1 MKENF
6 DVIVG
11 GGASGMMAAGR
22 AAFLGKRV
30 LLLEKNRE
38 LGAKLSIS
46 GGGRCN
52 ITNAT
57 YNAHDMLAN
66 YGKASQFLFS
76 PFSRFGVKDTF
87 SFFEGRGLKLQVEG
101 LKRTF
106 PVSQKAP
113 DVVKT
118 LENYL
123 KEGRVVIKTG
133 SGVEKVL
140 HTKNAITGVIA
151 GGETYSAKN
160 YIFSTGGV
168 SHPETGSTG
177 DGFAWLRQLGHN
189 VKSPTP
195 TIVPLKTS
203 DKWSHKLS
211 GVSVDNM
218 KITFFQDPSS
228 LSSSRPVKQFS
239 KAGKILFTHFGVSG
253 PLILNSAGKVGDL
266 LEVGSVSAKIDV
278 YPKLQINE
286 LDAKILEIFEKNK
299 SKLLKNILKEIVP
312 NGTAPGI
319 SLLLEGVDLNAKVNY
334 VTKEQRRKIIDVLKN
349 LPVTITGLMG
359 FERAVVV
366 DGGVELE
373 EVDTKTMRSKIISNL
388 FIVGDLL
395 HINRPSGGYSLQLCW
410 TTGYVAGTHC

>member
-1 MKENF
+1 MLKKENF

-118 LENYL
+118 LENY
-123 KEGRVVIKTG
+123 
-133 SGVEKVL
+133 
-140 HTKNAITGVIA
+140 
-151 GGETYSAKN
+151 
-160 YIFSTGGV
+160 
-168 SHPETGSTG
+168 
-177 DGFAWLRQLGHN
+177 
-189 VKSPTP
+189 
-195 TIVPLKTS
+195 
-203 DKWSHKLS
+203 
-211 GVSVDNM
+211 
-218 KITFFQDPSS
+218 
-228 LSSSRPVKQFS
+228 
-239 KAGKILFTHFGVSG
+239 
-253 PLILNSAGKVGDL
+253 
-266 LEVGSVSAKIDV
+266 
-278 YPKLQINE
+278 
-286 LDAKILEIFEKNK
+286 
-299 SKLLKNILKEIVP
+299 
-312 NGTAPGI
+312 
-319 SLLLEGVDLNAKVNY
+319 
-334 VTKEQRRKIIDVLKN
+334 
-349 LPVTITGLMG
+349 
-359 FERAVVV
+359 
-366 DGGVELE
+366 
-373 EVDTKTMRSKIISNL
+373 
-388 FIVGDLL
+388 
-395 HINRPSGGYSLQLCW
+395 
-410 TTGYVAGTHC
+410 